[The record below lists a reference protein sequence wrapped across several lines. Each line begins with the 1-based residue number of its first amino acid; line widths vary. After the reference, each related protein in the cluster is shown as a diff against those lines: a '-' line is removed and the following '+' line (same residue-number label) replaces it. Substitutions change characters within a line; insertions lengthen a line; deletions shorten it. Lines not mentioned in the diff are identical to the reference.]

1 MEEALRV
8 RIGQDSEAVDMFNQ
22 YHLVD
27 LIGGGEI
34 HSLSL
39 VALTSADRKTDN
51 LRHASHQLMW
61 KLISG

>member
-39 VALTSADRKTDN
+39 VALTSVDRKTDN
-51 LRHASHQLMW
+51 LRHASH
-61 KLISG
+61 